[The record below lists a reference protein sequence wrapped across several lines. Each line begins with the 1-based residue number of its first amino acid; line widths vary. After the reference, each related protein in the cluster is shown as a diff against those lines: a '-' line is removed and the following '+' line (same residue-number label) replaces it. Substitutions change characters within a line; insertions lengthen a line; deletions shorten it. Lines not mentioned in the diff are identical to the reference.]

1 MDQER
6 EKTERRSSY
15 LVGGV
20 SLVITLISAI
30 TGVLDII
37 KENIVVRLGL
47 IGLAIFLL
55 ILIIKVSKNN
65 NDSYKVAQQCKQV
78 NRVCITISVVLILL
92 ALFGVLE
99 SVTHS
104 GSGSRIWPIEG
115 CVTSQ
120 EPTPTPIPEIPDPAD
135 KIAAGNDF
143 SMLLRSDKK
152 VVTYGQATGI
162 DTSSWE
168 NIIQIAAYKDHAI
181 GLREDRT
188 VIVTG
193 KDYERY
199 DVSGWSGIRQVVACK
214 DGVVGVTTDGEIRFD
229 SLNKDCMLDCQSW
242 DHVQRIVGA
251 ACILVA
257 ERNDGSMIAANAWE
271 VTDPYMSSLEKRI
284 VSGTAVDDRMLLVL
298 DNGRVKATGESS
310 VLENLVATWT
320 DILQVAVGNGFA
332 IGLKED
338 NSVLSIG
345 APNNEEL
352 SVSGWEN
359 VAAICVGGSHI
370 LGLCKDGTVLTDGSE
385 ADGLANIAYENY
397 WVNN

>member
-1 MDQER
+1 MDQEH
-6 EKTERRSSY
+6 ENEDINTGFNTNAISIVLSAVAIFSSTS
-15 LVGGV
+15 GV
-20 SLVITLISAI
+20 FLKSPVLKSLTY
-30 TGVLDII
+30 
-37 KENIVVRLGL
+37 IVVFVFF
-47 IGLAIFLL
+47 IV
-55 ILIIKVSKNN
+55 VS
-65 NDSYKVAQQCKQV
+65 YP
-78 NRVCITISVVLILL
+78 
-92 ALFGVLE
+92 ALFCKTKTQLKTLNKVINMVCFSIAILAALFSLSGGTLLE
-99 SVTHS
+99 SCGQPS
-104 GSGSRIWPIEG
+104 P
-115 CVTSQ
+115 TSIIT
-120 EPTPTPIPEIPDPAD
+120 PTPTPEIPDPSG

-162 DTSSWE
+162 DTSGWE

-188 VIVTG
+188 VVVTG
-193 KDYERY
+193 KDFERY

-214 DGVVGVTTDGEIRFD
+214 DGVAGVTMDGEIRFD

-242 DHVQRIVGA
+242 DHVQRVVGA

-257 ERNDGSMIAANAWE
+257 ERNDGSLIAADACE
-271 VTDPYMSSLEKRI
+271 VTDPYMTSFANRI

-320 DILQVAVGNGFA
+320 DMQQVAVGNGFA

-338 NSVLSIG
+338 KSVVSIG
-345 APNNEEL
+345 APTNEEL
-352 SVSGWEN
+352 SISGWKN

-370 LGLCKDGTVLTDGSE
+370 LGLSEDETVLTEGSE
-385 ADGLANIAYENY
+385 VGGLANIAYENY
-397 WVNN
+397 WVSN

>member
-65 NDSYKVAQQCKQV
+65 NDSYRVAQQCKQV

-120 EPTPTPIPEIPDPAD
+120 EPTASPTPEIPDPSG

-143 SMLLRSDKK
+143 SMLLRSDKR

-162 DTSSWE
+162 DTSNWE
-168 NIIQIAAYKDHAI
+168 NIIQISAYKDHAV
-181 GLREDRT
+181 GLREDST
-188 VIVTG
+188 VLITG
-193 KDYERY
+193 KNVADY
-199 DVSGWSGIRQVVACK
+199 DVSDWCGIRQVVACK
-214 DGVVGVTTDGEIRFD
+214 DGVVGVTMDG
-229 SLNKDCMLDCQSW
+229 
-242 DHVQRIVGA
+242 RIVFTGPNKSCIPTCQNWKGIERIIGA
-251 ACILVA
+251 ACIVVA
-257 ERNDGSMIAANAWE
+257 ERYDGSLIATDE
-271 VTDPYMSSLEKRI
+271 YIVTDSYMTNLEKRI
-284 VSGTAVDDRMLLVL
+284 VSGVAVDDRMLFVL
-298 DNGRVKATGESS
+298 DNGRVKATGTSS
-310 VLENLVATWT
+310 ELEEAVATWA
-320 DILQVAVGNGFA
+320 DMLQVAAGDGFA
-332 IGLKED
+332 VGLTNGGKVIRR
-338 NSVLSIG
+338 VLSSNKESDETICTD
-345 APNNEEL
+345 A
-352 SVSGWEN
+352 
-359 VAAICVGGSHI
+359 AAICTGGNYMVI
-370 LGLCKDGTVLTDGSE
+370 LMNNGIVLTDGSE
-385 ADGLANIAYENY
+385 ADGLANIANENY
-397 WVNN
+397 WVSN

>member
-1 MDQER
+1 
-6 EKTERRSSY
+6 
-15 LVGGV
+15 
-20 SLVITLISAI
+20 
-30 TGVLDII
+30 
-37 KENIVVRLGL
+37 
-47 IGLAIFLL
+47 
-55 ILIIKVSKNN
+55 
-65 NDSYKVAQQCKQV
+65 
-78 NRVCITISVVLILL
+78 
-92 ALFGVLE
+92 
-99 SVTHS
+99 
-104 GSGSRIWPIEG
+104 
-115 CVTSQ
+115 
-120 EPTPTPIPEIPDPAD
+120 
-135 KIAAGNDF
+135 
-143 SMLLRSDKK
+143 MLLRSDKK

-162 DTSSWE
+162 DTSGWE

-188 VIVTG
+188 VVVTG
-193 KDYERY
+193 KDFEQY
-199 DVSGWSGIRQVVACK
+199 DVSGWSGIRKVVACK

-242 DHVQRIVGA
+242 DHVQRVVGA

-271 VTDPYMSSLEKRI
+271 VTDPYMTSLEKRI

-298 DNGRVKATGESS
+298 DNGRVKATGDSS

-338 NSVLSIG
+338 KSVVSIG
-345 APNNEEL
+345 APTNEEL

-385 ADGLANIAYENY
+385 ADGLANIAKENY
-397 WVNN
+397 WVDF

>member
-1 MDQER
+1 MEQGHGSHF
-6 EKTERRSSY
+6 KYSSLIISGCSLVVTVITAIAGALEY
-15 LVGGV
+15 LRDHVFLIWLVIAAAV
-20 SLVITLISAI
+20 SLLLITLRI
-30 TGVLDII
+30 VL
-37 KENIVVRLGL
+37 
-47 IGLAIFLL
+47 
-55 ILIIKVSKNN
+55 KNN
-65 NDSYKVAQQCKQV
+65 TSEELDKLSLAFNINCIIVAIMFILFAV
-78 NRVCITISVVLILL
+78 FSNARTTIHEIQEHIL
-92 ALFGVLE
+92 A
-99 SVTHS
+99 
-104 GSGSRIWPIEG
+104 
-115 CVTSQ
+115 
-120 EPTPTPIPEIPDPAD
+120 TPTIVPTASPTPEIPDPAD

-188 VIVTG
+188 VVVTG
-193 KDYERY
+193 KDYEQY

-214 DGVVGVTTDGEIRFD
+214 DGVVGVTMDGDIRFD

-242 DHVQRIVGA
+242 DHVQRVVGA

-271 VTDPYMSSLEKRI
+271 VTDPYMTSLEKRI

-320 DILQVAVGNGFA
+320 DMLQVAVGNGFA

-370 LGLCKDGTVLTDGSE
+370 LGLCEDGTVLTDGSE
-385 ADGLANIAYENY
+385 AGGLANIANEDY
-397 WVNN
+397 WVSN